1 MMWTNGPFISPVL
14 VWENLETTHCSTFQC
29 SQKLNRELSKV
40 YNKLPEVQQ
49 QDKTLQPVID
59 SSLAHTKEWSFINTF
74 ENSGKLNMIMEVK
87 FLPDVFIA

>member
-14 VWENLETTHCSTFQC
+14 VWENLETIHCSTFQC

-40 YNKLPEVQQ
+40 PEVQQ

-59 SSLAHTKEWSFINTF
+59 SSLADTKEMVLY
-74 ENSGKLNMIMEVK
+74 KYL
-87 FLPDVFIA
+87 